1 MEIPESD
8 LSEDTDEEIINQLYD
23 RIIDDHRVILESEN
37 SEYNYDFFSNKLGNV
52 RILQIVLSGD
62 ELSSDEKKNILE
74 LKDDDDTNLLLHILN
89 VIEDYIQI
97 TPQKISEYHPM
108 FMIILDIYPEAFIMK
123 NSYGDSPF
131 FHLLKHRL
139 FDNTTINILIR
150 YNELGKIYEIL
161 SLRDQ
166 EGDTPL
172 HQLII
177 DRRNEFIK
185 FILNTFHP
193 ENVARDFLYIK
204 NNDEETLLQMC
215 CKPRLNVEIANLLL
229 DKGVLITKCSE
240 NENTPLHYL
249 LLSHY
254 KYINLDFVERLLN
267 TPLHP
272 RLKSSQPDAK
282 NILHVKDIDGYTA
295 VVENLHVSE
304 RVELLSL
311 FLSYDL
317 DINEQDP
324 ENGDNLLHRCIKFG
338 HIDSFKLL
346 MAQPTLQIDL
356 FFNDSEIGIVSP
368 FKYCIKSLIEYN
380 ETDSESSDEEYNIT
394 NLKMDIQMYALL
406 LRKGLPPDL
415 NTFSITQKSYHEKI
429 FEMVRA
435 TVLQA
440 QISKKIML
448 YAIKSSSDNIF
459 PLIHMVKNL
468 KQLGDAILLAKVLK
482 IDYKMKNIEEIK
494 KQIIEKLMR
503 VLGKKLDYGNPDEPS
518 SVISIRDLFT
528 KIGQISEYSS
538 ENLENPEIFLYRFN
552 KLFTNLDKYINGHL
566 TEEQELYISLLNTGI
581 ELQHEDTVYEIH
593 EETKKRIKQERER
606 KRDPWRRSR
615 EMYKRSMP
623 MAGSRSGGSK
633 KSKKRTR
640 KKLKKSH
647 KKLKKTNKRSKRI
660 SKRNNKKKL

>member
-8 LSEDTDEEIINQLYD
+8 LSEDTDEEVINQLYD

-37 SEYNYDFFSNKLGNV
+37 GEYNYDFFSNKLGNV
-52 RILQIVLSGD
+52 RILQIVLSGN

-74 LKDDDDTNLLLHILN
+74 LKDNDDTNLLLHILN
-89 VIEDYIQI
+89 VIEEYSQI
-97 TPQKISEYHPM
+97 MPQNISEYHTM

-123 NSYGDSPF
+123 NSNDESPF

-139 FDNTTINILIR
+139 FDDTTINILIR

-172 HQLII
+172 HQLIL

-204 NNDEETLLQMC
+204 NNDEETLLQLC
-215 CKPRLNVEIANLLL
+215 CKTRLNVEIANLLL
-229 DKGVLITKCSE
+229 DKGVLITECSE

-254 KYINLDFVERLLN
+254 NYINLDFVERLLN

-272 RLKSSQPDAK
+272 RLKSSQPDAR

-311 FLSYDL
+311 FLNYDL

-338 HIDSFKLL
+338 HFDSFKLL
-346 MAQPTLQIDL
+346 MAQPTLKIDL

-380 ETDSESSDEEYNIT
+380 DTDSESSDEEYNIT

-415 NTFSITQKSYHEKI
+415 DTFSGTQKQYHEKI

-482 IDYKMKNIEEIK
+482 IDYEMKNIEEIK

-503 VLGKKLDYGNPDEPS
+503 VLGKKLDYGNPNEPP

-552 KLFTNLDKYINGHL
+552 KLFTNLDKCINRHF

-581 ELQHEDTVYEIH
+581 ELQHEDIVYKIH
-593 EETKKRIKQERER
+593 EETKKRIKQKRERE
-606 KRDPWRRSR
+606 RDPWRRSR
-615 EMYKRSMP
+615 DMYKRSMP
-623 MAGSRSGGSK
+623 MADSKSGGSK